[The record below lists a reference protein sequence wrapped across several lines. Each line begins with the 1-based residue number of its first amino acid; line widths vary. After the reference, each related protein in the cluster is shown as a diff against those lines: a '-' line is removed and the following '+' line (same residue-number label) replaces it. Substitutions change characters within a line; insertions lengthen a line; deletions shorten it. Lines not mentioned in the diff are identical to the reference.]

1 MISVPRCT
9 KCDLHKHVK
18 TVMVESRGSDS
29 PTVLFVGEGPGRTED
44 RIGKAFVGDAGRKND
59 EMLAAAK
66 FDPAW
71 GRWTNTVRCLPLKD
85 WRSPKLGV
93 RAPTDVETAACRGYL
108 EAEILRTNP
117 AFIVPMGLTAIK
129 WFLPA
134 AKTVG
139 SMRGRRYQIE
149 IPTISYRF
157 AKAKKWAEVN
167 NKELRG
173 VDKAKTE
180 NQMRKVVD
188 EAEKAG
194 LPHADTKLFTIW
206 PTYHPSAVLRSG
218 RDQKAS
224 EGNLYEQSIIEDYSF
239 LRTQIT
245 GESTI
250 PWDDYRALDSLDKIR
265 DEYEEIKQLH
275 RTGRINHIVIDLE
288 TTSLNPFL
296 CPYAD
301 ILLWAISYGDRTF
314 YVPFNHMESPFWC
327 DSISLQAIVGMT
339 NDLFAEVPIAN
350 HNVKFD
356 ANWLRYFKIIVR
368 KIVGDTYLASWTLFN
383 DTTAHDLET
392 LVTRYTSMTNHKEEM
407 NSAMEQLPRY
417 MPLEQRWTDKL
428 DPLIVSGQK
437 LPPDGSGIKWDKK
450 AQRLYRPRHMGD
462 LPIDLVGRYCCADA
476 HGGFLLNEKFD
487 ELLREADLFKP
498 HNRVVVPAILPTVR
512 MEHAGVKIDMK
523 MMHAA
528 QETLQHNLEE
538 QFNWFEEKGY
548 VEEVK
553 SIIESNP
560 DKYGK
565 LPKIVKIGAVR
576 TKRILLY
583 DILKIKVTKRTGQK
597 GRRRGAP
604 AEPGKKSAP
613 STDKEVLKT
622 ARDAAFEVVND
633 EEAAPKAKKR
643 AAEQLEVLDRIIS
656 TNKDSKILNSY
667 VRPIPD
673 HTDARHVGHPGFGIC
688 TTESGRFNNRDHPL
702 VHSIPRGSIV
712 KKGFV
717 PHDQLGLILGADY
730 SQMELRIMANYCR
743 DERMLAAFAEGKD
756 IHRFVASI
764 SLNKPEGEVTKIER
778 SYLKAVSFGVCF
790 DRSAASIAAQ
800 LAIST
805 KEAEKI
811 ITKFYKAFPRIAEW
825 ADGQRILVK
834 KHMEI
839 WNAWGF
845 RRVFAEGQF
854 DPDELERRAINTP
867 IQGTAAHV
875 TNTALANI
883 SNALERFNYLS
894 SIWATIHDSIDF
906 SVHRGEL
913 YRIVKLARS
922 LMEDWPAKH
931 LDWLDVPLK
940 ADFEVG
946 VNWGD
951 TVECSLVGDG
961 RLEMAGKWDRF
972 AKIKAVMLQWTPVPR
987 IVKIERLIEKDD
999 DGKPVVMAKCVW
1011 EFPEELAA

>member
-1 MISVPRCT
+1 MISIPRCT
-9 KCDLHKHVK
+9 KCGLHKHAK
-18 TVMVESRGSDS
+18 TVLVESRGSDS
-29 PTVLFVGEGPGRTED
+29 PIVLFVGEGPGRTED
-44 RIGKAFVGDAGRKND
+44 RVGRASVGDAGRKND
-59 EMLAAAK
+59 EMLEAAK

-71 GRWTNTVRCLPLKD
+71 GRWTNTVRCLSLKD
-85 WRSPKLGV
+85 WKSPRMGT
-93 RAPTDVETAACRGYL
+93 RPPTEEETAGCRGYL

-117 AFIVPMGLTAIK
+117 TFIVPMGLTAIQ
-129 WFLPA
+129 WFLPS
-134 AKTVG
+134 AKAVG
-139 SMRGRRYQIE
+139 SARGRRYQVE
-149 IPTISYRF
+149 IPTVAYRF

-167 NKELRG
+167 NKELTG
-173 VDKAKTE
+173 VEKARTE
-180 NQMRKVVD
+180 NQMRKVIED
-188 EAEKAG
+188 AEKAG
-194 LPHADTKLFTIW
+194 LPHADVKPFTVW

-218 RDQKAS
+218 KEKGAS
-224 EGNLYEQSIIEDYSF
+224 EGNMYEQSIIEDFSF
-239 LRTQIT
+239 IRQQIT
-245 GESTI
+245 GESTV
-250 PWDDYRALDSLDKIR
+250 PWGDYHMLGSLDKIR
-265 DEYEEIKQLH
+265 DEYEEIKRLY
-275 RTGRINHIVIDLE
+275 RAGKIKHIVIDLE
-288 TTSLNPFL
+288 TTALNPFL

-314 YVPFNHMESPFWC
+314 CVPFNHMESPFWS
-327 DSISLQAIVGMT
+327 DSIALQAIIGMT

-356 ANWLRYFKIIVR
+356 ANWLCYFKMIVR
-368 KIVGDTYLASWTLFN
+368 KVVGDTYLASWTLFN
-383 DTTAHDLET
+383 DTTVHDLET
-392 LVTRYTSMTNHKEEM
+392 LVTRYTGMINHKEEM
-407 NSAMEQLPRY
+407 NSAMDRLPRF

-428 DPLIVSGQK
+428 DPLIVDGRK
-437 LPPDGSGIKWDKK
+437 PPPDGSAIKWDKK
-450 AQRLYRPRHMGD
+450 MQKLYRPRNMGD
-462 LPIDLVGRYCCADA
+462 LPIDLVSRYCCADA
-476 HGGFLLNEKFD
+476 HGGFLLQDVMNDMLEKAK
-487 ELLREADLFKP
+487 LLEP
-498 HNRVVVPAILPTVR
+498 HNRVVISAILPTVR
-512 MEHAGVKIDMK
+512 MEQAGIKIDME

-528 QETLQHNLEE
+528 QETLQHNLDE
-538 QFNWFEEKGY
+538 QFRWFEEKGY
-548 VEEVK
+548 IEEVK
-553 SIIESNP
+553 SIIEANP
-560 DKYGK
+560 EKYGK

-604 AEPGKKSAP
+604 AKPGQKSAP

-622 ARDAAFEVVND
+622 SRDAAFEIVND
-633 EEAAPKAKKR
+633 EEAVSKAKKR
-643 AAEQLEVLDRIIS
+643 AAEQIEVLDRIIAA
-656 TNKDSKILNSY
+656 NKDSKILSSY

-673 HTDARHVGHPGFGIC
+673 HTDANHVGHPGFGIC

-702 VHSIPRGSIV
+702 VHSIPRRSIV

-717 PHDQLGLILGADY
+717 PHDHLGLILGADY

-743 DERMLAAFAEGKD
+743 DEQMLAAFAEGKD

-764 SLNKPEGEVTKIER
+764 SLNKPEDEVTKVER

-790 DRSAASIAAQ
+790 DRSAPSIAAQ
-800 LAIST
+800 LGIST

-811 ITKFYKAFPRIAEW
+811 VKKFYKAFPRIAEW
-825 ADGQRILVK
+825 ADTQRVLVK

-854 DPDELERRAINTP
+854 EPDELERRAINTP

-883 SNALERFNYLS
+883 SNALERFNYKS

-906 SVHRGEL
+906 SIRRGEL
-913 YRIVKLARS
+913 YRMMKLVRS

-931 LDWLDVPLK
+931 LSWLDVPLK
-940 ADFEVG
+940 ADFEAG

-951 TVECSLVGDG
+951 TVDCSIVGDG
-961 RLEMAGKWDRF
+961 QVEMKGKWENF
-972 AKIKAVMLQWTPVPR
+972 AKLKLVLLSWSPTPR
-987 IVKIERLIEKDD
+987 IVKIERFMENDD
-999 DGKPVVMAKCVW
+999 DGKPVAMAKCIW